1 MSHIDNDVLRRQI
14 AADPDDE
21 PSAGRGRYVVS
32 RFNAETGQR
41 EDVLDT
47 DSLALAVVTADKFEG
62 CWPWGYGHVPYGR
75 GRPVIIYVWTAPGAD
90 YPAFVNVEDADDE
103 RGEETIKLTVHGPK
117 VGDQP
122 GATVEVTLPAG
133 ERAALVGHL
142 MHHFNTRLPR

>member
-1 MSHIDNDVLRRQI
+1 MIV
-14 AADPDDE
+14 
-21 PSAGRGRYVVS
+21 
-32 RFNAETGQR
+32 
-41 EDVLDT
+41 
-47 DSLALAVVTADKFEG
+47 
-62 CWPWGYGHVPYGR
+62 
-75 GRPVIIYVWTAPGAD
+75 YVWTAPGAD

-103 RGEETIKLTVHGPK
+103 RGEETIKLTVRGPK